1 MFRRLLI
8 VVAMLVVPPVA
19 DAQSQSLTDPSGQT
33 PPLRGVDDET
43 HSGVEPMAE
52 PPSLPGIPPAM
63 PGIYSEKPPPGLP
76 RASAPTV
83 SPGQFGPP
91 PNPGPVTGYGAGGL
105 APLPGAPANPPYSFG
120 PLR

>member
-43 HSGVEPMAE
+43 YSGAEPMAE

-63 PGIYSEKPPPGLP
+63 PGIYSEKPPPG
-76 RASAPTV
+76 
-83 SPGQFGPP
+83 
-91 PNPGPVTGYGAGGL
+91 
-105 APLPGAPANPPYSFG
+105 
-120 PLR
+120 